1 MSHINPFA
9 NVNYITEYSN
19 LVRTL
24 AESKED
30 ENLETETVVC
40 IFCGTKLHESQ
51 AWAHIDGDANLG
63 VKKIEYFC
71 SQEHKYEFFN
81 S

>member
-1 MSHINPFA
+1 MVIVLES
-9 NVNYITEYSN
+9 
-19 LVRTL
+19 L
-24 AESKED
+24 AENRD
-30 ENLETETVVC
+30 ENNLETDTVVC
-40 IFCGTKLHESQ
+40 IFCGAKLHESQ

-71 SQEHKYEFFN
+71 SQEHKYEFFK

>member
-1 MSHINPFA
+1 MVFVLES
-9 NVNYITEYSN
+9 
-19 LVRTL
+19 L
-24 AESKED
+24 AENRD
-30 ENLETETVVC
+30 ENNLETDTVVC
-40 IFCGTKLHESQ
+40 IFCGANLHESQ

-71 SQEHKYEFFN
+71 SQEHKYEFFK

>member
-1 MSHINPFA
+1 MVFLLQPL
-9 NVNYITEYSN
+9 TEN
-19 LVRTL
+19 R
-24 AESKED
+24 D
-30 ENLETETVVC
+30 DDNLETETVVC
-40 IFCGTKLHESQ
+40 IFCGTELNEGQ

-71 SQEHKYEFFN
+71 SQEHKYEFFK

>member
-1 MSHINPFA
+1 MLLES
-9 NVNYITEYSN
+9 
-19 LVRTL
+19 L
-24 AESKED
+24 AENRD
-30 ENLETETVVC
+30 ENNLDSNKVVC
-40 IFCGTKLHESQ
+40 ILCGTRLHESQ

-71 SQEHKYEFFN
+71 SQEHKYEFFK

>member
-1 MSHINPFA
+1 M
-9 NVNYITEYSN
+9 VEQ
-19 LVRTL
+19 
-24 AESKED
+24 KD
-30 ENLETETVVC
+30 ENNHENEIVVC
-40 IFCGTKLHESQ
+40 IFCGTRLNQNK

-71 SQEHKYEFFN
+71 SQEHKFEYFK

>member
-1 MSHINPFA
+1 MVILLQPL
-9 NVNYITEYSN
+9 TESRDDDY
-19 LVRTL
+19 
-24 AESKED
+24 
-30 ENLETETVVC
+30 LETETVVC
-40 IFCGTKLHESQ
+40 IFCGTELHESQ

-71 SQEHKYEFFN
+71 SQEHKYEIFK